1 MDIIF
6 VNYHHFIDS
15 SGIHIFFLAN
25 ELERLGIKCT
35 VCVPKCRDSVTSFGV
50 PLFKTISYASA
61 RLEALLFS
69 LKGQKEKTI
78 VHAWTP
84 RENVRRMSLF
94 LSKLYSIPYC
104 VHLEDNEEAILAS
117 HLGMPYAMASRL
129 PFYKFLRLPLPIIR
143 PKPYRTFLAGASGV
157 TCIMDDLR
165 NFVPPG
171 IPILTFWPSCEKD
184 FFEIPPKPD
193 LEVKRS
199 LGISLD
205 ESVVTYTGNVHQ
217 TNVEEVANLYIAV
230 GLLNKQGIKVRL
242 IRTGSDH
249 VSMRNEALEASK
261 KHILQ
266 LGSCPPSELINYI
279 AVADLLV
286 QPGRS
291 GVFNDYRFPSKLPMY
306 LASGRPVIL
315 PPTNI
320 GAHMTDCVECLHLN
334 DGSPEDIA
342 LKMNLLLKDNELAKV
357 IGRNGREF
365 ARNNF
370 SWTKTAQGIKE
381 FYEHILANN
390 IIG

>member
-1 MDIIF
+1 MNIIF
-6 VNYHHFIDS
+6 INYHHFIDS

-25 ELERLGIKCT
+25 ELEKLGIKCT
-35 VCVPKCRDSVTSFGV
+35 VCVPQYRDSVNSFGI

-61 RLEALLFS
+61 KREALLFS

-84 RENVRRMSLF
+84 RENVRRLSLF

-104 VHLEDNEEAILAS
+104 VHLEDNEETILAS
-117 HLGMPYAMASRL
+117 HLGMPYNMASRL

-143 PKPYRTFLAGASGV
+143 PKLYRTFLASASGV

-165 NFVPPG
+165 NFAPQEV
-171 IPILTFWPSCEKD
+171 PILTFWPSCEKD
-184 FFEIPPKPD
+184 FFEIPPEPNLDIK
-193 LEVKRS
+193 LS

-205 ESVVTYTGNVHQ
+205 ESVVTYTGNIHQ

-230 GLLNKQGIKVRL
+230 GLLNKQGKKVRL

-249 VSMRNEALEASK
+249 VPLPKNALDASQK
-261 KHILQ
+261 YALP
-266 LGSCPPSELINYI
+266 LGSQLPSELIKYI

-286 QPGRS
+286 QPGRCGS
-291 GVFNDYRFPSKLPMY
+291 FNDYRFPSKLPMY
-306 LASGRPVIL
+306 FASGRPVIL

-320 GAHMTDCVECLHLN
+320 GAYMTDSVECLHLN
-334 DGSPEDIA
+334 DGSPKDIA
-342 LKMNLLLKDNELAKV
+342 LKMNLLLKNDNLAKM

-370 SWTKTAQGIKE
+370 SWAKTAQHIKE
-381 FYEHILANN
+381 FYAHILETHNRR
-390 IIG
+390 

>member
-6 VNYHHFIDS
+6 INYHHFIDS

-143 PKPYRTFLAGASGV
+143 PKSYRTFLAGASGV

-205 ESVVTYTGNVHQ
+205 EQ
-217 TNVEEVANLYIAV
+217 
-230 GLLNKQGIKVRL
+230 KRL
-242 IRTGSDH
+242 SGFL
-249 VSMRNEALEASK
+249 VK
-261 KHILQ
+261 
-266 LGSCPPSELINYI
+266 INY
-279 AVADLLV
+279 
-286 QPGRS
+286 R
-291 GVFNDYRFPSKLPMY
+291 K
-306 LASGRPVIL
+306 
-315 PPTNI
+315 
-320 GAHMTDCVECLHLN
+320 
-334 DGSPEDIA
+334 
-342 LKMNLLLKDNELAKV
+342 
-357 IGRNGREF
+357 
-365 ARNNF
+365 
-370 SWTKTAQGIKE
+370 W
-381 FYEHILANN
+381 
-390 IIG
+390 